1 MLKRYVIERSIP
13 GVGTLPAEAMSGVA
27 ANARLALEALG
38 PGARWL
44 QSFVT
49 HDKTYCIY
57 LARGDGAH
65 SAR

>member
-1 MLKRYVIERSIP
+1 MLRRYVIERSIP

-57 LARGDGAH
+57 LARDDGAH